1 VPPSVEYRLTELG
14 ESLIPPF
21 MVLAGWAN
29 ANHDAIRAARLAH
42 DKRES
47 AEV

>member
-1 VPPSVEYRLTELG
+1 VPPSVEYRLTKLG

-29 ANHDAIRAARLAH
+29 RHHDAIRAARMAY
-42 DKRES
+42 DSRQNG
-47 AEV
+47 EV